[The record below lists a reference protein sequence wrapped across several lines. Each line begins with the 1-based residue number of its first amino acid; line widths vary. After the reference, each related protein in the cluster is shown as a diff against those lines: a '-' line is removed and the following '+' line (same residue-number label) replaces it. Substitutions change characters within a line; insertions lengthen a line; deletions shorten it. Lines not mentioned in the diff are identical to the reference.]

1 MVAENT
7 TRKIDTMGRISI
19 PKSLRD
25 RFGLESGA
33 QMAFF
38 TKEIDGKFYILMI
51 EEEGEED

>member
-25 RFGLESGA
+25 RFGLESGV

-38 TKEIDGKFYILMI
+38 TKEIDGKFYILMV
-51 EEEGEED
+51 EERDEN

>member
-7 TRKIDTMGRISI
+7 TRKIDAMGRVSI

-25 RFGLESGA
+25 RFNLEVGA

-38 TKEIDGKFYILMI
+38 TKEIDGRFYILMV
-51 EEEGEED
+51 EEREED